1 MTDNLNE
8 PNISIIEAYKIIKS
22 KQFDKEKVSKTPYYS
37 WDGIETVDYFDIMRL
52 FYSYEFKNMKER
64 TGIKKLLIGE
74 DIKIYQKFKNFQNRL
89 LMILSI
95 SLIVLVLSIVLFFN
109 DYMTNYYFYFI
120 VISLYLIN
128 INFPRFIKK
137 KLRQNRR
144 IRLNY

>member
-1 MTDNLNE
+1 MTDNLND
-8 PNISIIEAYKIIKS
+8 PNISIIEAYKVIKS

-52 FYSYEFKNMKER
+52 FFSYEFKNMEER
-64 TGIKKLLIGE
+64 TGVKKLLIGE

>member
-1 MTDNLNE
+1 MEDRLND
-8 PNISIIEAYKIIKS
+8 PNVSIIEAYIIIKS
-22 KQFDKEKVSKTPYYS
+22 KQFDKEKISKTPYYS

-52 FYSYEFKNMKER
+52 FFSYEFKNMEER
-64 TGIKKLLIGE
+64 TGVKKLLIGE

-95 SLIVLVLSIVLFFN
+95 SLIILVLSVVLFFN

>member
-64 TGIKKLLIGE
+64 TGVKKLLIGE